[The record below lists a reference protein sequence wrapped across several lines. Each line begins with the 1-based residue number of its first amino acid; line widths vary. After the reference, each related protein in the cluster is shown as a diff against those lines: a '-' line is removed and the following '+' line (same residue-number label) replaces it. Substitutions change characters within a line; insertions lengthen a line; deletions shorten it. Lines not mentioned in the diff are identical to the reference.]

1 MAVPQ
6 IPQVVVQT
14 AEGQTQEEDP
24 GGAGLLVLD
33 QVVAASEEGEAP
45 PKQGVAGPPQH
56 RVLVSSV

>member
-33 QVVAASEEGEAP
+33 QVVAEIMSQSMIKDTPYLDA
-45 PKQGVAGPPQH
+45 
-56 RVLVSSV
+56 

>member
-1 MAVPQ
+1 M
-6 IPQVVVQT
+6 VVQT

-33 QVVAASEEGEAP
+33 QVVAASEEGEAL